1 MPTAHDLLLAKAAQV
16 ACELS
21 SDQTEALAY
30 EIGVALA
37 PRRILQI
44 AGLAAPDSVV
54 ELCDLWTQYP
64 GIDGVR
70 LAEALRCAAL
80 AVKTVSSYEK
90 VELIYTGPDASSHRR
105 TLQALLEV
113 IREARAHL
121 WVVSYLIGP
130 GMDPVLS
137 AIRER
142 TQAGVVV
149 KMLLDHRHPSFEHT
163 HAQLIANA
171 PEVRVLIWPEE
182 QRLIDGGGVAA
193 LHAKCAV
200 ADHQRA
206 FVSSANLAGW
216 AMHHNLEV
224 GYLVTGGV
232 TPRALAQHLEALLSS
247 GKLQKIP

>member
-1 MPTAHDLLLAKAAQV
+1 MPPAHDLLLAKAAQV

-21 SDQTEALAY
+21 SAQTEALAY
-30 EIGVALA
+30 EISIAAA
-37 PRRILQI
+37 PRRILQV
-44 AGLAAPDSVV
+44 AGLAAPRSVV

-64 GIDGVR
+64 AIDGVR

-90 VELIYTGPDASSHRR
+90 VELIYTGPDSSSHRR

-113 IREARAHL
+113 IVKARSQL

-130 GMDPVLS
+130 DIDPVLS

-142 TQAGVVV
+142 TDAGVVV

-163 HAQLIANA
+163 HVQLIAYA
-171 PEVRVLIWPEE
+171 PAVQVLVWPDE

-200 ADHQRA
+200 ADRERA

-232 TPRALAQHLEALLSS
+232 TPRSLAQHFEALLSA
-247 GKLQKIP
+247 GTLQTIR